1 MVICKTPMRI
11 SFLGGGTDY
20 PDYYRRH
27 GGQVFCTSIDKY
39 SYIVAKSYPT
49 YFENHIKVSYSQ
61 LELVK
66 TIDELHHPIVREC
79 FRFLGIERD
88 IEIQY
93 TADLPAR
100 TGMGSSSSFTVC
112 LLHSLYTHKG
122 EVVSKRRLAE
132 EAVYIE
138 QEILKERVGSQD
150 QFGAAIGGLQRIRFG
165 TDGHIDCE
173 PIPLTSEKLEAFG
186 HNLILFYTGLTRTAH
201 EVVKEQIDNTK
212 SGSLDEQLHRLG
224 ALVDPA
230 VDAVL
235 QGKFDTFGEILECG
249 WQIKQ
254 SLSSQIANT
263 QIVDWYEKAKAAGAI
278 GGKLLGAGG
287 GGCLL
292 FYAPQASHNAI
303 RAALE
308 DLQEIPFRF
317 DREGSSVIF
326 VHR

>member
-20 PDYYRRH
+20 PEYYRRH
-27 GGQVFCTSIDKY
+27 GGQVLCTSIDKY
-39 SYIVAKSYPT
+39 SYVTVKQYPP
-49 YFENHIKVSYSQ
+49 YFEHRIKVSYST
-61 LELVK
+61 LELVSN
-66 TIDELHHPIVREC
+66 ILELKHPVVREC
-79 FRFLGIERD
+79 MRYLGLDSD

-93 TADLPAR
+93 AADLPAR

-112 LLHSLYTHKG
+112 LLHACYTHKG
-122 EVVSKRRLAE
+122 QIVSKRQLAE

-165 TDGHIDCE
+165 VDDHIDCE
-173 PIPLTSEKLEAFG
+173 PIPLTRERWEGFERSL
-186 HNLILFYTGLTRTAH
+186 LLFYTGITRTAH
-201 EVVKEQIDNTK
+201 EVLKEQMDKTK
-212 SGSLDEQLHRLG
+212 SGDLDGQLKKLG
-224 ALVDPA
+224 DLVDPA
-230 VDAVL
+230 TDAVIS
-235 QGKFDTFGEILECG
+235 GDFHTFGEILHEG
-249 WQIKQ
+249 WVIKQ
-254 SLSSQIANT
+254 SLSSQVTNP
-263 QIVDWYEKAKAAGAI
+263 QIVDWYERARAAGAV

-292 FYAPQASHNAI
+292 FYAPEDRHDAI
-303 RAALE
+303 RAAVSDMKE
-308 DLQEIPFRF
+308 VEFRF